1 MFDTGSIPA
10 VRESLKAQKGS
21 AERSISML
29 CSITTVAGTLA
40 NMTAL
45 KYVDLGYTELSGAF
59 DTACGLA
66 STKQLQQLN
75 LISNALSGSIPS
87 CVTSLP
93 QMVELHL
100 DSNQLTG
107 TIPAFASSKSPLVY
121 FTAASQVP
129 VPPLVISL

>member
-1 MFDTGSIPA
+1 
-10 VRESLKAQKGS
+10 
-21 AERSISML
+21 
-29 CSITTVAGTLA
+29 
-40 NMTAL
+40 MTAL

-107 TIPAFASSKSPLVY
+107 TIPAFASSKSLVY

-129 VPPLVISL
+129 MPVPSLARL